1 MSKKATEFQRREMRW
16 LGISPAD
23 VKHILITH
31 QDTGHV
37 GAVEADSPGL
47 FRDATLYIGAV
58 ENRYLTGEVRRR
70 VIYGL
75 YKFPQV
81 TIPNKKLLPPTA
93 GSSARRCASAF
104 PTHPRPMTLTTNQTT
119 RKSTSG
125 VASFL
130 LSDPYSKKETHRCSD
145 GPLSFFFTAFFPGN
159 RS

>member
-31 QDTGHV
+31 QDTDHV
-37 GAVEADSPGL
+37 GV
-47 FRDATLYIGAV
+47 V

-104 PTHPRPMTLTTNQTT
+104 PTHPRPMTLTTKQTT
-119 RKSTSG
+119 RKISSG